1 MSNNGYVR
9 QDDNNSIDNGNVID
23 AVVLDNEFNAIKDA
37 FSSTNGHNHDPTVTG
52 GGAAIEKIGPQQDIV
67 STTTSLY
74 PKDSNTVDLGLTGK
88 MFKDGYFDGALRAHT
103 LYAGDNGHIILT
115 DNTIT
120 SGQTLT
126 INGVASSGILLQ
138 QNTADIGGIVKKSS
152 TNDIVIKSGT
162 TTAATFTAADVDF
175 AGKVD
180 ITDETTLDDKLTVAG
195 ETALNGGLIM
205 DTDKFTVAD
214 TTGNTAIAGTLDV
227 TGTTTLS
234 RLELDDFILDTTTL
248 SLTSGNLTLDSAG
261 DINLDADGGDVIL
274 KDDGTVFGSFNSNIG
289 SNRQLVIKSG
299 SSQTTAATFND
310 SNVTFANNVT
320 VNGNTTLGNDPASDQ
335 VVFNSKVAS
344 NIIPDS
350 ASHTIGDGSTS
361 WGHGYFGA
369 VTTSGNVIVGGNLTV
384 SGTMTTID
392 TANLSVEDSL
402 IELARANTST
412 NALDI
417 GIFGTYYSNSAIR
430 RAGLFR
436 DASDSSKW
444 KLFNDSLQDLTSS
457 TTVDTS
463 ATGYTVSTLVANLEG
478 DVTGN
483 ADSATSLETAR
494 TIAGVSFDGTANID
508 IGLNG
513 LSDVNIAST
522 PSNGEVLKY
531 DTNTSKWIVGSSASS
546 LPSLTDVNSSMSPS
560 DGQLLQYDNAN
571 SQWTAVT
578 AGISDISGLQ
588 SALDGKETADAEILK
603 ADTDDNITA
612 GYTATADDDGTKS
625 SGTYT
630 PSPAGGNLKRIIN
643 GGAFTLAAPT
653 ATGDYTMVIQMTNNS
668 SAGTVT
674 LSGFTKLVNQGYLT
688 TTNGD
693 DFFIYV
699 TKINGFT
706 SLTVQALQ

>member
-9 QDDNNSIDNGNVID
+9 QDDDDNISNGSVINAND
-23 AVVLDNEFNAIKDA
+23 LDNEFNAIKDA
-37 FSSTNGHNHDPTVTG
+37 FSSVDGHTHDPTVTG
-52 GGAAIEKIGPQQDIV
+52 GGAAIEKIGPQQNIV
-67 STTTSLY
+67 STATSLY
-74 PKDSNTVDLGLTGK
+74 PKDTNTVDLGLTGK
-88 MFKDGYFDGALRAHT
+88 MFKDGYFDGILKAHT
-103 LYAGDNGHIILT
+103 VYAGDNAGLILT
-115 DNTIT
+115 DNNLV
-120 SGQTLT
+120 SSNTLT
-126 INGVASSGILLQ
+126 INGIASSGILLQ

-175 AGKVD
+175 SGKVD
-180 ITDETTLDDKLTVAG
+180 ITDETTLDDKLTVTG
-195 ETALNGGLIM
+195 ETALNGGLVM

-248 SLTSGNLTLDSAG
+248 SLTSGDLTLDAAG

-274 KDDGTVFGSFNSNIG
+274 KDGGTVFGSFNSNIG

-310 SNVTFANNVT
+310 ANVTFANNVT
-320 VNGNTTLGNDPASDQ
+320 VNGNTTLGNDAAADQ
-335 VVFNSKVAS
+335 VVLNSKVAS

-350 ASHTIGDGSTS
+350 SSRTIGDGSTS
-361 WGHGYFGA
+361 WNHGYFGA
-369 VTTSGNVIVGGNLTV
+369 VTTSGNVIVGGDLTV

-412 NALDI
+412 DSLDV
-417 GIFGTYYSNSAIR
+417 GIFGTYYNNSAIR

-436 DASDSSKW
+436 DASDGSKW

-457 TTVDTS
+457 TTVDTG

-483 ADSATSLETAR
+483 ADTATNLETAR

-513 LSDVNIAST
+513 LSDVNIASV
-522 PSNGEVLKY
+522 PSNGEILKY
-531 DTNTSKWIVGSSASS
+531 DTSTSKWIVGSTTSS

-571 SQWTAVT
+571 TQWTAVT

-588 SALDGKETADAEILK
+588 AEIDTK
-603 ADTDDNITA
+603 AELAGSSSQAFSASTLNATTVDLGDWTITESGGVLYFATSAVNKMKLDASGNLTVVGNITA
-612 GYTATADDDGTKS
+612 YGT
-625 SGTYT
+625 
-630 PSPAGGNLKRIIN
+630 I
-643 GGAFTLAAPT
+643 
-653 ATGDYTMVIQMTNNS
+653 
-668 SAGTVT
+668 
-674 LSGFTKLVNQGYLT
+674 
-688 TTNGD
+688 
-693 DFFIYV
+693 
-699 TKINGFT
+699 
-706 SLTVQALQ
+706 

>member
-1 MSNNGYVR
+1 MSNNGYIR
-9 QDDNNSIDNGNVID
+9 QDNDDNISNGNVINAND
-23 AVVLDNEFNAIKDA
+23 LDNEFNAIKTA
-37 FSSTNGHNHDPTVTG
+37 FSSVDGHTHDPTVTG
-52 GGAAIEKIGPQQDIV
+52 GGAAIEKIGPQQNLVV
-67 STTTSLY
+67 SATSVLPKTT
-74 PKDSNTVDLGLTGK
+74 NTLDVGSSGAQ
-88 MFKDGYFDGALRAHT
+88 FKDAYFDGILKAHT
-103 LYAGDNGHIILT
+103 VYAGDNAGLILT
-115 DNTIT
+115 DNNLV
-120 SGQTLT
+120 SSNTLT
-126 INGVASSGILLQ
+126 INGIVSSGILLQ
-138 QNTADIGGIVKKSS
+138 QNTANIGGIVKKSS

-175 AGKVD
+175 SGKVD
-180 ITDETTLDDKLTVAG
+180 ITDETTLDDKLTVTG
-195 ETALNGGLIM
+195 ETALNGGLVM

-234 RLELDDFILDTTTL
+234 RLELDDFVLDSTTL
-248 SLTSGNLTLDSAG
+248 SLTSGNLTLDAAG

-274 KDDGTVFGSFNSNIG
+274 KDGGTVFGSFNSNIG

-310 SNVTFANNVT
+310 ANVTFANNAT
-320 VNGNTTLGNDPASDQ
+320 VNGNTTLGNDAAADQ
-335 VVFNSKVAS
+335 VVLNSKVAS

-350 ASHTIGDGSTS
+350 SSRTIGDGSTS
-361 WGHGYFGA
+361 WNHGYFGA
-369 VTTSGNVIVGGNLTV
+369 VTTSGNVIVGGDLTV

-412 NALDI
+412 DSLDV
-417 GIFGTYYSNSAIR
+417 GIFGTYYGNSAIR

-444 KLFNDSLQDLTSS
+444 KLFNNTLQDLTSS
-457 TTVDTS
+457 TTVDTG

-478 DVTGN
+478 N
-483 ADSATSLETAR
+483 ADTAATLETAR
-494 TIAGVSFDGTANID
+494 TIAGVSFDGGADID

-513 LSDVNIAST
+513 LSDINIASV
-522 PSNGEVLKY
+522 PSNGEILKY
-531 DTNTSKWIVGSSASS
+531 DTTTSKWIVGSSASS
-546 LPSLTDVNSSMSPS
+546 LSSLTDVNSSMSPS
-560 DGQLLQYDNAN
+560 DGQLLRYDNAN
-571 SQWTAVT
+571 TEWTAVT

-588 SALDGKETADAEILK
+588 TALNDKETADAEILK

>member
-9 QDDNNSIDNGNVID
+9 QDTNNSIDNGNVID

-37 FSSTNGHNHDPTVTG
+37 FSSVNGHNHDPTVTG

-74 PKDSNTVDLGLTGK
+74 PKNSNTVDLGLTGK

-115 DNTIT
+115 DNNII

-234 RLELDDFILDTTTL
+234 RLELDDFILDSTTL
-248 SLTSGNLTLDSAG
+248 SLTSGNLTLDAAG

-274 KDDGTVFGSFNSNIG
+274 KDGGTVFGSFNSNIG

-335 VVFNSKVAS
+335 VVLNSKVAS

-350 ASHTIGDGSTS
+350 SSRTIGDGSTS

-417 GIFGTYYSNSAIR
+417 GIFGTYYSNSAVR

-457 TTVDTS
+457 TTVDTG

-483 ADSATSLETAR
+483 LTGDVKSSNGTTILDSGTDGTDAALTGSATKLAVAR

-531 DTNTSKWIVGSSASS
+531 DTNTSKWIVGSTTSS

-571 SQWTAVT
+571 SQWTSVT
-578 AGISDISGLQ
+578 ASISDISGLQ
-588 SALDGKETADAEILK
+588 TEIDTKAELAGSSSQAFSASTLNATTVDLGDWTITESGGVLYFATSTSGSPVNKMKLDA
-603 ADTDDNITA
+603 
-612 GYTATADDDGTKS
+612 S
-625 SGTYT
+625 
-630 PSPAGGNLKRIIN
+630 GNLTVVGN
-643 GGAFTLAAPT
+643 VT
-653 ATGDYTMVIQMTNNS
+653 AY
-668 SAGTVT
+668 GTV
-674 LSGFTKLVNQGYLT
+674 
-688 TTNGD
+688 
-693 DFFIYV
+693 
-699 TKINGFT
+699 
-706 SLTVQALQ
+706 

>member
-1 MSNNGYVR
+1 MSNNGYIR

-52 GGAAIEKIGPQQDIV
+52 GGAAIEVIGPQQDIV

-74 PKDSNTVDLGLTGK
+74 PKDSNTVDLGLQGK
-88 MFKDGYFDGALRAHT
+88 MFKNGWFDGELKAHT
-103 LYAGDNGHIILT
+103 LYAGDNGGILLT

-120 SGQTLT
+120 SSQTLT

-214 TTGNTAIAGTLDV
+214 STGNTAIAGTLDV

-320 VNGNTTLGNDPASDQ
+320 VNGKITIVN
-335 VVFNSKVAS
+335 VAACES
-344 NIIPDS
+344 C
-350 ASHTIGDGSTS
+350 A
-361 WGHGYFGA
+361 
-369 VTTSGNVIVGGNLTV
+369 
-384 SGTMTTID
+384 
-392 TANLSVEDSL
+392 
-402 IELARANTST
+402 
-412 NALDI
+412 
-417 GIFGTYYSNSAIR
+417 
-430 RAGLFR
+430 
-436 DASDSSKW
+436 
-444 KLFNDSLQDLTSS
+444 
-457 TTVDTS
+457 
-463 ATGYTVSTLVANLEG
+463 
-478 DVTGN
+478 
-483 ADSATSLETAR
+483 
-494 TIAGVSFDGTANID
+494 
-508 IGLNG
+508 
-513 LSDVNIAST
+513 
-522 PSNGEVLKY
+522 
-531 DTNTSKWIVGSSASS
+531 
-546 LPSLTDVNSSMSPS
+546 
-560 DGQLLQYDNAN
+560 
-571 SQWTAVT
+571 
-578 AGISDISGLQ
+578 
-588 SALDGKETADAEILK
+588 
-603 ADTDDNITA
+603 
-612 GYTATADDDGTKS
+612 
-625 SGTYT
+625 
-630 PSPAGGNLKRIIN
+630 
-643 GGAFTLAAPT
+643 
-653 ATGDYTMVIQMTNNS
+653 
-668 SAGTVT
+668 
-674 LSGFTKLVNQGYLT
+674 
-688 TTNGD
+688 
-693 DFFIYV
+693 
-699 TKINGFT
+699 
-706 SLTVQALQ
+706 